1 MVSISGM
8 GGIGKT
14 TLARQVFHHDIIRR
28 HFDGFAWVSV
38 SQEFTRKDVW
48 QRILQDLRPNDGG
61 IKQMDEHTLQREL
74 FQMLETC
81 RYLIV
86 LDDVWKKEDWDVIKA
101 VFPQRRG
108 SKMIITSRN
117 EGVGSHADP
126 TCFAFR
132 PRILTPEESWK
143 LCESI
148 VFRNRHETEFRVD
161 EELEGMGKKM
171 VTYCG
176 GLPLAVRVL
185 GGLLANKY
193 TVSEW
198 QRVYE
203 NIQTQM

>member
-1 MVSISGM
+1 MR
-8 GGIGKT
+8 
-14 TLARQVFHHDIIRR
+14 TLQSLLKDADAKKSESNSRNFLEDVKDIVDDAEDHSNPFSERIK
-28 HFDGFAWVSV
+28 
-38 SQEFTRKDVW
+38 RK
-48 QRILQDLRPNDGG
+48 G
-61 IKQMDEHTLQREL
+61 IKKRVKRLSCFLVDRRKFASDIEGITKESL
-74 FQMLETC
+74 

-203 NIQTQM
+203 NIQTQI